1 MWNAI
6 VLSLFITGL
15 ITDERNH
22 MSANLMSRLSDM
34 TTTSTGFD
42 ISKLQNA
49 NGIGEEYTRTSFPST
64 MTLNSGEGMKLAQ
77 ATGSVLDDC
86 PNPVMVAII
95 IAAINENEYLI
106 KFRKTS

>member
-1 MWNAI
+1 
-6 VLSLFITGL
+6 
-15 ITDERNH
+15 
-22 MSANLMSRLSDM
+22 
-34 TTTSTGFD
+34 
-42 ISKLQNA
+42 
-49 NGIGEEYTRTSFPST
+49 